1 MSQSGKTREEVV
13 KLIQEAQEAKK
24 LKEASKSWA
33 DYDPDEPFNP
43 SDYPEFF
50 QKRKQNIPPKID
62 TNIPRIENPILNNKD
77 ELYHILIKHL
87 EENHPEYTKG
97 ENLDNIL
104 QHTLSYLQELNNNN
118 PLPMPF
124 KKTIQRFISQFK
136 PTPFSSKHIPFD
148 IDFKIPDIHQ
158 QPQQVSEELLE
169 KHIKEIIKEYKDM
182 LDILTPKHVI
192 KLLEGILHTDLQN
205 YKTFIKQTIKNNLP
219 KSPIAIQEKPSP
231 KIQQINMEELF
242 GPPSPQE
249 EEINIEPRSPKA
261 KSPKAKSPKAKSP
274 KAKSPKAKSVKRK
287 SVKKSKSV
295 KRKSVKKSKSKRKS
309 VKKSKSKKSKSVKR
323 KSVKKSKSKRKSVK
337 KSKSVKRKSV
347 KRKSVKKSKS
357 VKRKS
362 VKKSKSKKAKS
373 VKRKSVKKSKSV
385 KRKSVKKSKSKRK
398 SVKKSKSKKAKSVK
412 RKSVKKSKSKRK
424 SVKKSKSKKA
434 KSVKKSKSKRKSV
447 KKSKSKKS
455 KSKK

>member
-1 MSQSGKTREEVV
+1 MFIKRDLVERIMSQSGKTREEVV

-261 KSPKAKSPKAKSP
+261 KSPKAKS
-274 KAKSPKAKSVKRK
+274 VKRK

>member
-1 MSQSGKTREEVV
+1 MSQSGKTREEVL

-24 LKEASKSWA
+24 QKEASKSWA

-104 QHTLSYLQELNNNN
+104 KHTLSYLQELNNNN
-118 PLPMPF
+118 PLPIPF
-124 KKTIQRFISQFK
+124 KKTIHRFIFQFK
-136 PTPFSSKHIPFD
+136 PTAFSTKHIPFD

-249 EEINIEPRSPKA
+249 EEINIEPKAKSPKA

-274 KAKSPKAKSVKRK
+274 KAKSPKAKSPKAKSPKAKSKRKSVKKSKSVKRK
-287 SVKKSKSV
+287 SVKKSKSKKSKSV

-337 KSKSVKRKSV
+337 KSKS
-347 KRKSVKKSKS
+347 
-357 VKRKS
+357 
-362 VKKSKSKKAKS
+362 KKAKS
-373 VKRKSVKKSKSV
+373 V
-385 KRKSVKKSKSKRK
+385 
-398 SVKKSKSKKAKSVK
+398 
-412 RKSVKKSKSKRK
+412 KRK

-447 KKSKSKKS
+447 KKSKSKK
-455 KSKK
+455 